1 MSHLLIYYNNVSI
14 ADHSGTPQV
23 YVDPGKLENEGWRS
37 ERSKFCNDNSKDKD
51 ISPKQTM
58 H

>member
-1 MSHLLIYYNNVSI
+1 MSHLLIYYSNVLI

-23 YVDPGKLENEGWRS
+23 YVDPGKLEK